1 MTGISRYFAGEPLRS
16 VLGAIEGVNLIEI
29 SPQNIEQGAG
39 TGIVCVVGECE
50 DGPYNTPT
58 IIRSSSDFIRTFG
71 GFGFT
76 HDGIPY
82 QSPVARRSGGSELWN
97 GNLYLGLYG
106 NVFAGLVIVRVKTAA
121 GSVRFRRFASLTATK
136 RGPYDLEPGDTAAFE
151 VDGAGVTATIN
162 ATAATMLGVGGV
174 YPSTFTGVEKI
185 LVKDEFGNI
194 RPVSFAATDQANTE
208 VRDAINKQ
216 LGYTAASIQGGQLQF
231 VSRIR
236 GAKGYFEIAG
246 GTASAITQLGF
257 TTTVTAEVDKV
268 TIVVAAAGVY
278 TFTVDVLY
286 NGVITTYTGTFT
298 RTVETIAQIRTA
310 LKLAFTTAN
319 PLAPVTLSDGAA
331 GVINI
336 TSNVAGIPITTAV
349 TATPNV
355 GDFTTANVTPNS
367 TNYARGTGNVQDVD
381 RVLDPEI
388 VTIVAA
394 LGGLNARMLNTGF
407 ARIWNDTTAET
418 GTLKFVSGAVGLAL
432 GFTAGT
438 LVNAGVGS
446 KLSIPAG
453 TRVEDDAGFRW
464 VTCITTLTD
473 TTGGPFDLDVR
484 PALDDDS
491 TPTAGIGELNTLVD
505 VLDGEFEVSNAAI
518 LQRLSPANFDTAY
531 ATALGKTIDAGG
543 PVAPLI
549 NHITCARFS
558 ESIDATL
565 ASNIPSAIK
574 SEHAMR
580 CGWSAPPLGFS
591 VDDTMADTAQG
602 VPTMGKSRNLF
613 FCFPGVL
620 VRVPAISDLG
630 TEGGLGFADDGL
642 INRRSNILCASI
654 ASRMAPEESIAQ
666 DLSRTFIGRQL
677 HVVGL
682 EDTYNSSR
690 GGIALQVEDYIAL
703 RAAGVMTMKMD
714 PDAGFSIQSDVT
726 CKPEAENADES
737 NGNHRRMWNFLGDSL
752 RKIARPFV
760 GTILRDTTGRV
771 SLVESERG
779 FLRDLKSENDPNQA
793 RIYDFVCNENKDPT
807 LLALGHVDL
816 DIRVQIL
823 PIYKHINLRTLVTA
837 QSVTTAA

>member
-310 LKLAFTTAN
+310 LK
-319 PLAPVTLSDGAA
+319 
-331 GVINI
+331 
-336 TSNVAGIPITTAV
+336 
-349 TATPNV
+349 
-355 GDFTTANVTPNS
+355 
-367 TNYARGTGNVQDVD
+367 R
-381 RVLDPEI
+381 
-388 VTIVAA
+388 
-394 LGGLNARMLNTGF
+394 F
-407 ARIWNDTTAET
+407 A
-418 GTLKFVSGAVGLAL
+418 
-432 GFTAGT
+432 
-438 LVNAGVGS
+438 
-446 KLSIPAG
+446 
-453 TRVEDDAGFRW
+453 
-464 VTCITTLTD
+464 
-473 TTGGPFDLDVR
+473 
-484 PALDDDS
+484 
-491 TPTAGIGELNTLVD
+491 TAGIHPKGCIFND
-505 VLDGEFEVSNAAI
+505 VPRMNVGY
-518 LQRLSPANFDTAY
+518 RYYRYAY
-531 ATALGKTIDAGG
+531 HYHYGK
-543 PVAPLI
+543 
-549 NHITCARFS
+549 R
-558 ESIDATL
+558 
-565 ASNIPSAIK
+565 
-574 SEHAMR
+574 
-580 CGWSAPPLGFS
+580 
-591 VDDTMADTAQG
+591 
-602 VPTMGKSRNLF
+602 
-613 FCFPGVL
+613 
-620 VRVPAISDLG
+620 
-630 TEGGLGFADDGL
+630 
-642 INRRSNILCASI
+642 
-654 ASRMAPEESIAQ
+654 
-666 DLSRTFIGRQL
+666 
-677 HVVGL
+677 
-682 EDTYNSSR
+682 
-690 GGIALQVEDYIAL
+690 
-703 RAAGVMTMKMD
+703 
-714 PDAGFSIQSDVT
+714 
-726 CKPEAENADES
+726 
-737 NGNHRRMWNFLGDSL
+737 
-752 RKIARPFV
+752 
-760 GTILRDTTGRV
+760 
-771 SLVESERG
+771 
-779 FLRDLKSENDPNQA
+779 
-793 RIYDFVCNENKDPT
+793 
-807 LLALGHVDL
+807 
-816 DIRVQIL
+816 
-823 PIYKHINLRTLVTA
+823 
-837 QSVTTAA
+837 